1 MDRDLTAP
9 RRRRLGRTLA
19 GAVIALAFVVAAC
32 GGGGGGGGGVDYDKI
47 VAEIQATFGTT
58 MSSGVVEGDTI
69 TVTIDN
75 NWSPLGARLFMCSNI
90 TTILER
96 NETPDTL
103 VIILNERGE
112 ELSRST
118 DCKGS

>member
-9 RRRRLGRTLA
+9 THRRIGSTLA
-19 GAVIALAFVVAAC
+19 GVVVALALAVAAC
-32 GGGGGGGGGVDYDKI
+32 GGGDSGPDENKI
-47 VAEIQATFGTT
+47 VAGIQAAFGTA

-75 NWSPLGARLFMCSNI
+75 NWSPLGAELFMCSNI
-90 TTILER
+90 LTVLE
-96 NETPDTL
+96 NNDATDML
-103 VIILNERGE
+103 VIIVNERGD

-118 DCKGS
+118 DCKGG